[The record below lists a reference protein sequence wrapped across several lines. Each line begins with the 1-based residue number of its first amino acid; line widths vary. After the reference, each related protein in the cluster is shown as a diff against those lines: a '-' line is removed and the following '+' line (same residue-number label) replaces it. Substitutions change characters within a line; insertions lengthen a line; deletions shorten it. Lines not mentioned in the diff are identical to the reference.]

1 MVGTFTVDL
10 RDGRSVPFDEIV
22 VLERTNGTWIRC
34 IRDEPSRREQLP
46 ETTKYY
52 RLGSDVE
59 RIVIE
64 PDGELCAPSLSSRAE
79 PGISG
84 ETDVVALLEET
95 DDELAGD
102 ETVRRS
108 LE

>member
-10 RDGRSVPFDEIV
+10 RNGRSVPFDEIV

-52 RLGSDVE
+52 HL
-59 RIVIE
+59 
-64 PDGELCAPSLSSRAE
+64 
-79 PGISG
+79 

-95 DDELAGD
+95 DDELTED

>member
-22 VLERTNGTWIRC
+22 VLERKNGTWIRC

-52 RLGSDVE
+52 RLETDVE

-64 PDGELCAPSLSSRAE
+64 PNGESYETSLSPGAE
-79 PGISG
+79 ADAPDG
-84 ETDVVALLEET
+84 VVALLEEA
-95 DDELAGD
+95 DEELADD
-102 ETVRRS
+102 ETVQRL